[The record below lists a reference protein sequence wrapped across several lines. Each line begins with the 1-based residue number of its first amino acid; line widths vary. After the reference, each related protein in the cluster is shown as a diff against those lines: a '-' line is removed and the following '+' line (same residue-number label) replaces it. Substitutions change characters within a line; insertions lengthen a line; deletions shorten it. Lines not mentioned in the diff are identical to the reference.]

1 MEVEACSACSCLK
14 FSKLRKIKKH
24 HVPSCYSNSLASTH
38 RLLEEEQTM
47 ATAVTTRQT
56 SPEKKVSEKPTAD
69 GFTVKARMKNMKA
82 RYLTICSTSVL
93 VK

>member
-1 MEVEACSACSCLK
+1 
-14 FSKLRKIKKH
+14 
-24 HVPSCYSNSLASTH
+24 
-38 RLLEEEQTM
+38 M

>member
-1 MEVEACSACSCLK
+1 
-14 FSKLRKIKKH
+14 
-24 HVPSCYSNSLASTH
+24 
-38 RLLEEEQTM
+38 M

-82 RYLTICSTSVL
+82 RYFTICSTSAL
-93 VK
+93 VKLLITFNVALFRVKYTT